1 MAGESD
7 QVCHAYHD
15 LHEILISPQICI
27 LCSSGDNECNGTVI
41 DGNWKYYCRG
51 WVFCDGSK
59 ERVKVI

>member
-41 DGNWKYYCRG
+41 DGNWSIIVGAGYF
-51 WVFCDGSK
+51 VT
-59 ERVKVI
+59 EVKRE